1 MLVSN
6 FRLSVV
12 FKYLS
17 VNVLYVFFLLFYQ
30 SLIGIWISLVWFSAS
45 DYFSRHKG
53 NQAKPLIR
61 PVPLSARLF
70 EDKNKKKEEKK
81 KRCPLLAFGPPR
93 ITVKGHYSQNR
104 QLIPLATIGSS
115 FFPHRPSRCPRLHPP
130 LAIWNANTMKYFSI
144 GPCPSA
150 KPPPRAKNF
159 IDWWDHR
166 HAR

>member
-1 MLVSN
+1 MFHLK
-6 FRLSVV
+6 L
-12 FKYLS
+12 YLLKIITFIYFLTF
-17 VNVLYVFFLLFYQ
+17 LYCFCP
-30 SLIGIWISLVWFSAS
+30 SLIGIWISSVWFGAS

-53 NQAKPLIR
+53 NQAKPPKTSSTPER
-61 PVPLSARLF
+61 SSFWRR
-70 EDKNKKKEEKK
+70 KQKKKKKK

>member
-1 MLVSN
+1 M
-6 FRLSVV
+6 FSVMGSP
-12 FKYLS
+12 F
-17 VNVLYVFFLLFYQ
+17 
-30 SLIGIWISLVWFSAS
+30 LIGVWITWVWFSAS
-45 DYFSRHKG
+45 DYFSQPEG
-53 NQAKPLIR
+53 DWAKPLIR

-70 EDKNKKKEEKK
+70 EDTKQKKKKK
-81 KRCPLLAFGPPR
+81 KWPLLAFGPPR
-93 ITVKGHYSQNR
+93 IVVKGHYSQNR

-115 FFPHRPSRCPRLHPP
+115 DFPHRPSKCPPLHPP